1 MTTRRKIDATLE
13 ELRHS
18 PHSSPI
24 PVPTDRDR
32 EVWLEAYREIRAR
45 RMRKAARLLAS
56 EAVDVARLGYRLGL
70 VTDDELDDVI
80 SDALTVLDEHEVA
93 HLLRYSG
100 LEGSLLDRVLSAVG
114 GSRRSG
120 SAHDGT
126 VAEDLDDGSE
136 APA

>member
-18 PHSSPI
+18 PHASPI

-80 SDALTVLDEHEVA
+80 ADALAALDEHEVA
-93 HLLRYSG
+93 FLLRYSG
-100 LEGSLLDRVLSAVG
+100 LDDLAGRVRAV
-114 GSRRSG
+114 RRSRADG
-120 SAHDGT
+120 S